1 MSSIKQRVK
10 NIISGEDISIQEL
23 FKPLYVL
30 KGRLKWL
37 LLYLSFPVI
46 IFGILGYIA
55 KNTSPKEYEAK
66 CVLLTEQATAS
77 QAQGSLMA
85 LAMLTGG
92 TGAAGNNASSDGS
105 DLYQLILS
113 NRPFLIE
120 LSQKPIYLPDQN
132 KSITLGR
139 YFKKELPTDAVT
151 AFIKSVQ
158 TFPSRIFGS
167 KATHAT
173 DEDSTDILTKA
184 KTAMDSANASFS
196 TTVYV
201 SELNNNQKTIIGIL
215 ASRIKLTQV
224 GKLITLTVKM
234 PEARLSAEVTKAVLN
249 LLIEYATRF
258 KVGKQLENVRFLEQ
272 RTAEAVVK
280 YKGSQQRVASFKDNN
295 YNVIFE
301 SVQTKGKELENDFVL
316 YSGIYNQLIGQLEQ
330 AKIQLKKD
338 TPLFTVV
345 EPVYIPEENAVNNGI
360 LFSYLSQGFMIGLL
374 LTILFV
380 IWTIRRNGL
389 AEDGEQNTHSL

>member
-1 MSSIKQRVK
+1 MSSINQRIK
-10 NIISGEDISIQEL
+10 KIISGEDISIQEL

-30 KGRLKWL
+30 RGRLRLL
-37 LLYLSFPVI
+37 LLYLFFPVF

-55 KNTSPKEYEAK
+55 KRTSPKEYEAK
-66 CVLLTEQATAS
+66 CVLLTDQATGS
-77 QAQGSLMA
+77 QATGSLMA
-85 LAMLTGG
+85 LAMLAGG
-92 TGAAGNNASSDGS
+92 PGAAGNNTSSDGS

-120 LSQKPIYLPDQN
+120 LSQKTIYLPDQN

-139 YFKKELPTDAVT
+139 YFKKELPVDAVT

-158 TFPSRIFGS
+158 TFPSSILGS
-167 KATHAT
+167 KSNIATV
-173 DEDSTDILTKA
+173 EDSTDILSKV
-184 KTAMDSANASFS
+184 KTAIDSANASFS
-196 TTVYV
+196 TKVYV
-201 SELNNNQKTIIGIL
+201 SELNNNQKAIISIL
-215 ASRIKLTQV
+215 ASRIKLIQV

-258 KVGKQLENVRFLEQ
+258 KVGKQLENVRFLEE
-272 RTAEAVVK
+272 RTAEAVIK
-280 YKGSQQRVASFKDNN
+280 YKESQQKVAAFKDNN

-345 EPVYIPEENAVNNGI
+345 EPVYIPEENAVNNSI
-360 LFSYLSQGFMIGLL
+360 LFSYISQGFVIGLI
-374 LTILFV
+374 LTILFIV
-380 IWTIRRNGL
+380 RILRRSSFTERN
-389 AEDGEQNTHSL
+389 EQNSQSL